1 MTRNLEPDVF
11 QWTLAWLSA
20 PAHDEGERTQKVRA
34 VRKKKFR
41 LTKRLLSDNNALPDE
56 ALPPEALR
64 AHVTILDQPSSKTLS
79 VCWSDP
85 TSGYYGDQIWRIGLA
100 RQASFCVLSGRP
112 IRYGDAVFRPRSCD
126 IHCPANRDRMILA
139 AAVPAWS
146 PEREHESE
154 EEEAGALA

>member
-1 MTRNLEPDVF
+1 MTRIPEPDVF

-20 PAHDEGERTQKVRA
+20 PAHEESERTAKVRA
-34 VRKKKFR
+34 PRKKKFR
-41 LTKRLLSDNNALPDE
+41 LRKRLLSGNRNPPDE
-56 ALPPEALR
+56 ALPPQALR

-85 TSGYYGDQIWRIGLA
+85 TSGYYGDQTWRIGLA
-100 RQASFCVLSGRP
+100 RHASFCALTGRP

-139 AAVPAWS
+139 AAIPACS
-146 PEREHESE
+146 PDAEHESE
-154 EEEAGALA
+154 DEQAGALA